1 MEKLEQDYNMI
12 DWWKKVFLR
21 NYANFEGRARRAEYW
36 YFNLA
41 NILVMLPFYML
52 LIYAIVQQ
60 SDALSVISIVLFV
73 VLGMII
79 TIPSI
84 AVSVRRLHDTNK
96 SGWFYLLAIVPFASI
111 VIFIFTVLEGDKHT
125 NQYGKDP
132 KNPNQDDEL
141 SKIGTE

>member
-1 MEKLEQDYNMI
+1 MEKLEKDYNMF
-12 DWWKKVFLR
+12 DWWKKVFLK

-36 YFNLA
+36 YAQLVSMLVFIPVYVLFIITLA
-41 NILVMLPFYML
+41 NESQV
-52 LIYAIVQQ
+52 
-60 SDALSVISIVLFV
+60 
-73 VLGMII
+73 GMII
-79 TIPSI
+79 SGAFLGLLVMVSIVPSI

-111 VIFIFTVLEGDKHT
+111 VVFIFTVLEGDKHT